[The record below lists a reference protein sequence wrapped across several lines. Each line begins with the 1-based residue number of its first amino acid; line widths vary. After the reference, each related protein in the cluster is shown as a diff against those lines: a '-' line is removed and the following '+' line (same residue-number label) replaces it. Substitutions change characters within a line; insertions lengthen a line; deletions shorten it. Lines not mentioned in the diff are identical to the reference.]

1 MEYEDEDLTEPPKV
15 FTNPVMP
22 PKGPYTRVP
31 ITWGNR
37 EFYMDDPKDATE
49 LTQHL
54 IHTIGTQQSDLKQMV
69 EQIAA
74 IPTEK
79 REGTS
84 TSDTSTNVTVQDIH
98 TLIRSV
104 RSSNDE
110 VQDSQDPVLTQR
122 NGRQINREVFRAPPG
137 AVNIK
142 TELPKE
148 FDGTLVDAEPFETRM
163 LSYFARRAKDM
174 QTFKARA
181 LVTLSLLKG
190 KRTKRWA
197 EQVEKAIAND
207 IDNAYYF
214 GTWESFMKEFHTL
227 YGIPDYEN
235 HYWRSLMKFQFPEKG
250 NLRTAYDS
258 FEALRLRA
266 NRSKEE
272 AFPFLLQALPPNL
285 RFQLSLQSNAPEDYD
300 SWVEQLAR
308 VQNVKNREHE
318 FRRSMAMPVFRA
330 PQKETQYVPMDVD
343 ALEQMVA
350 AIKAKKAGNA
360 KKKAP
365 TKKPLVK
372 KSPGPGRSSGKPNFK
387 PRQPRD
393 KSKDKCHGCGKL
405 GHWAG
410 ECPNPTVR
418 DVYDHMIQAFQVA
431 ADDGDEQF
439 ELEEEE
445 EDFEEEEETIEQ
457 ESLINL
463 DDDENDNDQSGQSF

>member
-1 MEYEDEDLTEPPKV
+1 
-15 FTNPVMP
+15 
-22 PKGPYTRVP
+22 
-31 ITWGNR
+31 
-37 EFYMDDPKDATE
+37 MDDPKDATE

-54 IHTIGTQQSDLKQMV
+54 ISTIGTQQSDLKQMV

-74 IPTEK
+74 IPTQA
-79 REGTS
+79 GTS
-84 TSDTSTNVTVQDIH
+84 TTGASPNVTVQDIH

-104 RSSNDE
+104 RSTNDE
-110 VQDSQDPVLTQR
+110 VQESEDPVLTR
-122 NGRQINREVFRAPPG
+122 RERRQVNREIFKAPPG

-235 HYWRSLMKFQFPEKG
+235 HYWRSLMRFKFPEKG
-250 NLRTAYDS
+250 NLRTSFDA
-258 FEALRLRA
+258 FEALRLRS
-266 NRSKEE
+266 NRSKDE

-285 RFQLSLQSNAPEDYD
+285 RFQLSLQSNAPETYD
-300 SWVEQLAR
+300 QWVDQIVR
-308 VQNVKNREHE
+308 VQNVKNREYE
-318 FRRSMAMPVFRA
+318 FRRSMATPVFQA
-330 PQKETQYVPMDVD
+330 PQKAEPQYMPMDID
-343 ALEQMVA
+343 ALEQMIA

-372 KSPGPGRSSGKPNFK
+372 KSAGPGRSSGKPNFK

-410 ECPNPTVR
+410 ECPNPAVR
-418 DVYDHMIQAFQVA
+418 DVYDHMIQVFQTA

-439 ELEEEE
+439 ELEEEG
-445 EDFEEEEETIEQ
+445 DLEEEEDTIEE
-457 ESLINL
+457 ESLIDL
-463 DDDENDNDQSGQSF
+463 DDDENDDNDQSGQSF